1 MDVKNVKNA
10 LRKEKYMNKTNKL
23 LSLLLVLTIVFS
35 LSVTALAA
43 DTTYTIT
50 VNGSG
55 TVADHTFEAYQI
67 FKGDLYAPET
77 NEGGNTSK
85 ILSNIVWGDGVDT
98 SKDGFDA
105 AFPVSAAATA
115 EKLTTVAD
123 AQAFAQKIA
132 SFLSATHRDCNTK
145 DDSGNYQISGLPAG
159 YYLVKDQDNTLQN
172 TNDFYTAY
180 LMKVVADVTASPK
193 GSKPTLKKELRDKKD
208 AQWDPLQAGFQIGDQ
223 IEFRLIASVPDI
235 GYGYNAYSYT
245 ITDTMSS
252 GLTSNVKAETD
263 VTIKVNDNVD
273 LSNTYYTVTTTGNTF
288 NVTVDIK
295 AAMDAGEIAATNAL
309 YVYYTAKLNDTTK
322 YYGTGWETNKAF
334 LTYPNNPNSES
345 TGKTPEAEVKVV
357 TFPTSISKIDGKT
370 NAPLT
375 GAKFVLSTDPSLKIA
390 DLNLNENFEPQTTDK
405 LIALHSTNA
414 TAPYLVASPEM
425 IAAKD
430 HITYVIEAG
439 DTTIAGLGEKSYY
452 LYEIKAPSGYNLLP
466 EATKFTLHLR
476 AADIST
482 AQGMPY
488 LTLGESTV
496 EHPLALTIAN
506 NAGATL
512 PETGGIGT
520 TLFYV
525 IGALLVV
532 GAGVLLV
539 TKKRMGK
546 ADN

>member
-50 VNGSG
+50 VDGSG
-55 TVADHTFEAYQI
+55 TVANHTFEAYQI
-67 FKGDLYAPET
+67 FSGDLHTPET
-77 NEGGNTSK
+77 VEGGNTSK
-85 ILSNIVWGDGVDT
+85 ILSNIVWGTGVNT
-98 SKDGFDA
+98 A
-105 AFPVSAAATA
+105 AADFTTDFPVSAAETA
-115 EKLTTVAD
+115 ELLTTVEQAR
-123 AQAFAQKIA
+123 AFAKKIA
-132 SFLSATHRDCNTK
+132 PFLSNVHTDCDAK
-145 DDSGNYQISGLPAG
+145 DPSGNYVISNLPAG
-159 YYLVKDQDNTLQN
+159 YYLVKDKDNSLTGE
-172 TNDFYTAY
+172 NDFYTAY

-223 IEFRLIASVPDI
+223 IEFRLISSVPDI
-235 GYGYNAYSYT
+235 GHGYNAYSYT

-252 GLTSNVKAETD
+252 GLTSNVKGKTD
-263 VTIKVNDNVD
+263 VSIKVNDNAD
-273 LSNTYYTVTTTGNTF
+273 LSDAYYTVAANGNTF
-288 NVTVDIK
+288 TVTVDIK

-309 YVYYTAKLNDTTK
+309 YVYYTAELNDTTK

-357 TFPTSISKIDGKT
+357 TFPTSISKVDGKT
-370 NAPLT
+370 SAPLT

-390 DLNLNENFEPQTTDK
+390 DLDLNENFEPQKTDK
-405 LIALHSTNA
+405 LIALHGTGDPV
-414 TAPYLVASPEM
+414 APYRVASPEM
-425 IAAKD
+425 ITAEN
-430 HITYVIEAG
+430 ITYVIEAG

-452 LYEIKAPSGYNLLP
+452 LYEIKAPGGYNLLP

-476 AADIST
+476 ADDIST
-482 AQGMPY
+482 ITGTPY
-488 LTLGESTV
+488 LTLGESTT
-496 EHPLALTIAN
+496 EQHLALTIAN
-506 NAGATL
+506 NSGATL

>member
-1 MDVKNVKNA
+1 MDVKNVKNV
-10 LRKEKYMNKTNKL
+10 LRKEKHMNKTNKL

-50 VNGSG
+50 VDGSG
-55 TVADHTFEAYQI
+55 TVANHTFEAYQI
-67 FKGDLYAPET
+67 FSGDLHAPET
-77 NEGGNTSK
+77 GEGGNTSK
-85 ILSNIVWGDGVDT
+85 ILSNIVWGTGVNT
-98 SKDGFDA
+98 NADGFTAD
-105 AFPVSAAATA
+105 FPVSAAETA
-115 EKLTTVAD
+115 ELLTTVEQAR
-123 AQAFAQKIA
+123 AFAKKIA
-132 SFLSATHRDCNTK
+132 PYLSATHKDASDK
-145 DDSGNYQISGLPAG
+145 DDAGNYVISGLPAG
-159 YYLVKDQDNTLQN
+159 YYLVKDKDNSLTGE
-172 TNDFYTAY
+172 NDFYTAY

-235 GYGYNAYSYT
+235 GHGYNAYSYT

-273 LSNTYYTVTTTGNTF
+273 LSNTYYTVTATGNTF
-288 NVTVDIK
+288 TVTVNIK
-295 AAMDAGEIAATNAL
+295 AAMDAGEIVATNAL
-309 YVYYTAKLNDTTK
+309 YVYYTAELNDTTK

-488 LTLGESTV
+488 LTLGESTT
-496 EHPLALTIAN
+496 EQHLALTIAN
-506 NAGATL
+506 NSGATL

>member
-1 MDVKNVKNA
+1 MDVKNVKNV
-10 LRKEKYMNKTNKL
+10 LRKEKHMNKTSKL

-43 DTTYTIT
+43 DTTYSIT
-50 VNGSG
+50 VDGSG

-67 FKGDLYAPET
+67 FKGDLHAPET

-85 ILSNIVWGDGVDT
+85 ILSNILWGTGVNT
-98 SKDGFDA
+98 NAEGFKE
-105 AFPVSAAATA
+105 AFPVSAAETA
-115 EKLTTVAD
+115 ELLTTVAQ
-123 AQAFAQKIA
+123 AQDFAKKIA
-132 SFLSATHRDCNTK
+132 PFLSGTHTDCSTK
-145 DDSGNYQISGLPAG
+145 DGSGNYQISGLPAG
-159 YYLVKDQDNTLQN
+159 YYLVKDKDNSLTDQ
-172 TNDFYTAY
+172 NDFYTAY

-273 LSNTYYTVTTTGNTF
+273 LSNTYYTVTATGNIF

-309 YVYYTAKLNDTTK
+309 YVYYAAKLNDTTK

-334 LTYPNNPNSES
+334 LTYPNDPNSES